1 MTTATK
7 PTMAHHDISTKL
19 RILLAEDDAGARG
32 TLTEVL
38 IALGH
43 DVVAAVS
50 SGVLAADKAREMKP
64 DAVLLDVHMPDG
76 SGIEA
81 AEVISRTLPGIA
93 VILYSGDENV
103 TLSDKEA
110 VTTGAVAFLPKPVP
124 PKMLD
129 STIRL
134 AVTRA
139 AALQTARK
147 DATEAKAA
155 LEARK
160 IIERAKG
167 ILMRRTGCSEP
178 EAYRILQR
186 SSQDPLEADGGDR
199 EGRARERAGAA
210 EPTLNPRG
218 TTAKSKGEG
227 RIGEERCPHRAFA
240 FLTQPRVLPP
250 RKVA

>member
-1 MTTATK
+1 MTAIKPIPAT
-7 PTMAHHDISTKL
+7 HELSTRL
-19 RILLAEDDAGARG
+19 RILLAEDEIGSREM
-32 TLTEVL
+32 LTEVL
-38 IALGH
+38 ETLGH
-43 DVVAAVS
+43 EVVAAVAT
-50 SGVLAADKAREMKP
+50 GVEAAEKGRELRP

-81 AEVISRTLPGIA
+81 AEVITRTLPGIA

-134 AVTRA
+134 AVSRST
-139 AALQTARK
+139 ALRSAKK
-147 DATEAKAA
+147 DASEAKAA

-160 IIERAKG
+160 VIERAKG

-186 SSQDPLEADGGDR
+186 SSQDRSKPMVEI
-199 EGRARERAGAA
+199 
-210 EPTLNPRG
+210 
-218 TTAKSKGEG
+218 AKS
-227 RIGEERCPHRAFA
+227 
-240 FLTQPRVLPP
+240 VLDSEPG
-250 RKVA
+250 ADATAG

>member
-1 MTTATK
+1 MK
-7 PTMAHHDISTKL
+7 PVTNHDISTRL
-19 RILLAEDDAGARG
+19 RLLIAEDDIAARE

-38 IALGH
+38 HALGY

-50 SGVLAADKAREMKP
+50 SGVEAADRAREMKP

-93 VILYSGDENV
+93 VILFSGDDNV
-103 TLSDKEA
+103 SLSDREA
-110 VTTGAVAFLPKPVP
+110 VTTGALAFLPKPVP

-134 AVTRA
+134 AVTRS
-139 AALQTARK
+139 AALRSAKK

-160 IIERAKG
+160 LVERAKG
-167 ILMRRTGCSEP
+167 ILMRRTGCSEA

-186 SSQDPLEADGGDR
+186 SSQDRSKPMVEIAKAVLDSEPG
-199 EGRARERAGAA
+199 A
-210 EPTLNPRG
+210 EPS
-218 TTAKSKGEG
+218 AAS
-227 RIGEERCPHRAFA
+227 
-240 FLTQPRVLPP
+240 
-250 RKVA
+250 

>member
-1 MTTATK
+1 MK
-7 PTMAHHDISTKL
+7 PVTNYDISTRL
-19 RILLAEDDAGARG
+19 RLLIAEDDIAARE

-38 IALGH
+38 HALGY

-50 SGVLAADKAREMKP
+50 SGVEAADRAREMKP

-93 VILYSGDENV
+93 VILFSGDDNV
-103 TLSDKEA
+103 SLSDKEA
-110 VTTGAVAFLPKPVP
+110 VTTGALAFLPKPVP

-134 AVTRA
+134 AVTRS
-139 AALQTARK
+139 AALRSAKK

-160 IIERAKG
+160 LVERAKG
-167 ILMRRTGCSEP
+167 ILMRRTGCSEA

-186 SSQDPLEADGGDR
+186 SSQDRSKPMVEIAKAVLDSEPG
-199 EGRARERAGAA
+199 A
-210 EPTLNPRG
+210 EPS
-218 TTAKSKGEG
+218 AAS
-227 RIGEERCPHRAFA
+227 
-240 FLTQPRVLPP
+240 
-250 RKVA
+250 

>member
-1 MTTATK
+1 
-7 PTMAHHDISTKL
+7 
-19 RILLAEDDAGARG
+19 
-32 TLTEVL
+32 
-38 IALGH
+38 
-43 DVVAAVS
+43 
-50 SGVLAADKAREMKP
+50 
-64 DAVLLDVHMPDG
+64 
-76 SGIEA
+76 
-81 AEVISRTLPGIA
+81 

-139 AALQTARK
+139 AALRTARK

-167 ILMRRTGCSEP
+167 ILMRRMV
-178 EAYRILQR
+178 
-186 SSQDPLEADGGDR
+186 
-199 EGRARERAGAA
+199 
-210 EPTLNPRG
+210 
-218 TTAKSKGEG
+218 
-227 RIGEERCPHRAFA
+227 F
-240 FLTQPRVLPP
+240 
-250 RKVA
+250 

>member
-1 MTTATK
+1 MK
-7 PTMAHHDISTKL
+7 PVTHHDISTRL
-19 RILLAEDDAGARG
+19 RLLLAEDDLAARE

-38 IALGH
+38 LALGY

-50 SGVLAADKAREMKP
+50 SGVEAADRAREMKP

-81 AEVISRTLPGIA
+81 AEVISRSLPGIA
-93 VILYSGDENV
+93 VILFSGDDNV
-103 TLSDKEA
+103 SLSDEEA

-134 AVTRA
+134 AVTRS
-139 AALQTARK
+139 AALRSARK

-160 IIERAKG
+160 IVERAKG

-186 SSQDPLEADGGDR
+186 SSQDRSKPMVEIAKAVLNSEPG
-199 EGRARERAGAA
+199 A
-210 EPTLNPRG
+210 EPTAAG
-218 TTAKSKGEG
+218 
-227 RIGEERCPHRAFA
+227 
-240 FLTQPRVLPP
+240 
-250 RKVA
+250 

>member
-1 MTTATK
+1 MTTATR
-7 PTMAHHDISTKL
+7 PLTEQPVGTKL
-19 RILLAEDDAGARG
+19 RLLLAEDDLGAREM
-32 TLTEVL
+32 LTEL
-38 IALGH
+38 LSSLGH
-43 DVVAAVS
+43 EVVSAVS
-50 SGVLAADKAREMKP
+50 SGVDAADRAREMKP

-93 VILYSGDENV
+93 VILFSGDENV

-110 VTTGAVAFLPKPVP
+110 VTTGAVAFLPKPTP

-134 AVTRA
+134 AVMRA
-139 AALQTARK
+139 AALRSARK
-147 DATEAKAA
+147 DASDAKQA

-160 IIERAKG
+160 IVERAKG

-186 SSQDPLEADGGDR
+186 SSQDRSKPMVEIAKAVLDS
-199 EGRARERAGAA
+199 
-210 EPTLNPRG
+210 EPN
-218 TTAKSKGEG
+218 A
-227 RIGEERCPHRAFA
+227 
-240 FLTQPRVLPP
+240 
-250 RKVA
+250 

>member
-1 MTTATK
+1 MK
-7 PTMAHHDISTKL
+7 PVTNYDISTRL
-19 RILLAEDDAGARG
+19 RLLIAEDDIAARE

-38 IALGH
+38 HALGY

-50 SGVLAADKAREMKP
+50 SGVEAADRAREMKP

-81 AEVISRTLPGIA
+81 AEVISRSLPGIA
-93 VILYSGDENV
+93 VILFSGDDNV
-103 TLSDKEA
+103 SLSDEEA

-134 AVTRA
+134 AVTRS
-139 AALQTARK
+139 AALRSARK

-160 IIERAKG
+160 IVERAKG

-186 SSQDPLEADGGDR
+186 SSQDRSKPMVEIAKAVLNSEPG
-199 EGRARERAGAA
+199 A
-210 EPTLNPRG
+210 EPTAAG
-218 TTAKSKGEG
+218 
-227 RIGEERCPHRAFA
+227 
-240 FLTQPRVLPP
+240 
-250 RKVA
+250 

>member
-1 MTTATK
+1 MTTIAMK
-7 PTMAHHDISTKL
+7 PTSTHDLSTKL
-19 RILLAEDDAGARG
+19 RILLAEDDLDAREM
-32 TLTEVL
+32 LSEAL
-38 IALGH
+38 LALGH

-50 SGVLAADKAREMKP
+50 GGIEAANQARELHP

-81 AEVISRTLPGIA
+81 AEVITRTFPGIA

-139 AALQTARK
+139 AQFRNARR

-178 EAYRILQR
+178 EAYKILQR
-186 SSQDPLEADGGDR
+186 SSQDRSKPMVEIAKAVLDSEP
-199 EGRARERAGAA
+199 GAS
-210 EPTLNPRG
+210 P
-218 TTAKSKGEG
+218 S
-227 RIGEERCPHRAFA
+227 
-240 FLTQPRVLPP
+240 
-250 RKVA
+250 

>member
-1 MTTATK
+1 MTTLAMK
-7 PTMAHHDISTKL
+7 PTATNDLSTKL
-19 RILLAEDDAGARG
+19 RILLAEDDVAARDM
-32 TLTEVL
+32 LSEAL

-50 SGVLAADKAREMKP
+50 GGVEAANQARDLHP

-81 AEVISRTLPGIA
+81 AEVISRTFPGIA

-139 AALQTARK
+139 AQFRTAKR
-147 DATEAKAA
+147 DASEAKAA

-160 IIERAKG
+160 LIERAKG

-186 SSQDPLEADGGDR
+186 SSQDRSKPMVEIAKAVLDSEP
-199 EGRARERAGAA
+199 GAT
-210 EPTLNPRG
+210 P
-218 TTAKSKGEG
+218 S
-227 RIGEERCPHRAFA
+227 
-240 FLTQPRVLPP
+240 
-250 RKVA
+250 